1 MDLGTVFG
9 TGDMNG
15 DEDRALWEGLHA
27 RVLPFVRHE
36 DIDSLYRQMDVLLF
50 PSLWNESFGLTVRE
64 AIARDVCVLSSD
76 CGGPGEAIVHGE
88 NGLLFPKGDLAAFR
102 KQLHYVLD
110 EQETVKNYRAPNTG
124 DLRSLAAQAE
134 ELADAYRRIL
144 QVRTCLRP
152 TGI

>member
-1 MDLGTVFG
+1 
-9 TGDMNG
+9 
-15 DEDRALWEGLHA
+15 
-27 RVLPFVRHE
+27 
-36 DIDSLYRQMDVLLF
+36 MDVLLF

-64 AIARDVCVLSSD
+64 AIARDVFVLSSD
-76 CGGPGEAIVHGE
+76 CGGPGEASCTVKR
-88 NGLLFPKGDLAAFR
+88 PAVSQGDLAAFR
-102 KQLHYVLD
+102 KQLHCVLD
-110 EQETVKNYRAPNTG
+110 EQETFKNYRASNTG